1 MSSGQEIKQVTTR
14 RLIYAANSFGQI
26 LFSLISFIRISAT
39 IIHIQ
44 NRHEGHTL
52 DSCRLWSSAS
62 YCAGAYWL
70 VVSGVSRIYLAKD
83 FSSNHISAMAWQ
95 QPHHQRHRTSIRYD
109 SHRRELCRWPK
120 DFSLWVSKPNSEH
133 DTAML
138 IHSSQ
143 TSQQWMYPCG
153 GMPMSTNR
161 SLWPVSGGAV
171 ALQPGWFQGKS
182 SSDHIARYT

>member
-26 LFSLISFIRISAT
+26 LFSLILFIRISAT

-52 DSCRLWSSAS
+52 DSCRLWPSAS

-83 FSSNHISAMAWQ
+83 FLVITYPPWRGNNLITNGTEPQ
-95 QPHHQRHRTSIRYD
+95 YD
-109 SHRRELCRWPK
+109 M
-120 DFSLWVSKPNSEH
+120 
-133 DTAML
+133 TATGENCVDG
-138 IHSSQ
+138 Q
-143 TSQQWMYPCG
+143 KTFPYG
-153 GMPMSTNR
+153 
-161 SLWPVSGGAV
+161 
-171 ALQPGWFQGKS
+171 
-182 SSDHIARYT
+182 